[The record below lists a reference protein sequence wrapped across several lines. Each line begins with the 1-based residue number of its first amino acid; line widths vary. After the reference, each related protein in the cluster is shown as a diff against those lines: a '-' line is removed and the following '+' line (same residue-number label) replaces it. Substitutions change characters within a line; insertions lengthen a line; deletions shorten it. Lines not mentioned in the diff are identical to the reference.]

1 MSNLRNVANLNFQNI
16 AFEDF
21 EKSVKAVATVPQLRS
36 LYINLESEDQVD
48 MIMRHLPNLEYL
60 NGLPVERDALDE
72 SLQESQSDIRNAV
85 MAEAEANGTA
95 QITEVAEAED
105 ESIIDNG
112 NAQNEVGN
120 TSLMSA

>member
-21 EKSVKAVATVPQLRS
+21 EKSVKAIATVPQLRS

-48 MIMRHLPNLEYL
+48 LIMRHLPNLEYL